1 MTRHHI
7 TTTLALVGGL
17 AVAACT
23 DLLNEDP
30 KGATTM
36 DAFFKTGADL
46 NTATIAI
53 YNALRGLQGQSQWT
67 TLELAS
73 DQIRADNREP
83 NAGTYGP
90 DRLDWDATTGRA
102 DQYWPTGYSMITRA
116 NLVLARGPGI
126 EVPPPLA
133 PMKDYN
139 LAEAKFF
146 RGYAYFMLTRAYDGV
161 PLLLTPEEQENLLPT
176 RTPVEQVQQA
186 AIVDLTEAQ
195 VALPDA
201 WGSTDSYGV
210 PTQGRVTKATAQMA
224 LADLYL
230 WRSSFMG
237 KNEWQ
242 QASDWADSVIVS
254 GRWGL
259 NDDYF
264 STFLPRN
271 KFGNREMIFTINN
284 SGLNG
289 RTSSTFQLFYYPRDW
304 GLDLGQGGGWGLI
317 HPTDWFLSSYRVGD
331 YRKDAG
337 YVNSGCSFDG
347 KHCITPPDTFADGRM
362 PWKYVKS
369 DGGANWGLNDVDVP
383 LYRYAETLL
392 IYAEAQNELG
402 NTLVATQYLNMVRAR
417 ARKGTGAENRTAP
430 ADYPSPGDT
439 LGLRDAIFMERA
451 WEFAFEAKRW
461 FDLVRRDSEEPG
473 YWLNSLQAHD
483 PNANRSG
490 KLVTY
495 RKRFPIPQS
504 QINAN
509 PELCQNA
516 GYGGTP
522 CGAGVQP

>member
-1 MTRHHI
+1 MRRTHL
-7 TTTLALVGGL
+7 TTTLALAAGL
-17 AVAACT
+17 AVAGCS
-23 DLLNEDP
+23 DLLTENPE
-30 KGATTM
+30 GATTM

-46 NTATIAI
+46 NSATIAI
-53 YNALRGLQGQSQWT
+53 YNALRGLEGQSQWT

-73 DQIRADNREP
+73 DQTRADRREP

-90 DRLDWDATTGRA
+90 DRLDWDASTGRT
-102 DQYWPTGYSMITRA
+102 DQYWPTAYSMITRA

-126 EVPPPLA
+126 DVPTQLA

-146 RGYAYFMLTRAYDGV
+146 RGYAYFWLTKAYDDV
-161 PLLLTPEEQENLLPT
+161 PLLLTPEEQENLRPT

-186 AIVDLTEAQ
+186 VISDLTAAQ
-195 VALPDA
+195 AALPAA
-201 WGSTDSYGV
+201 WGSTDSYGI
-210 PTQGRVTKATAQMA
+210 PTQGRVTKAAAQMA

-237 KNEWQ
+237 KSEWQ

-254 GRWGL
+254 PRWRL

-271 KFGNREMIFTINN
+271 KFGNREIIFAINN

-289 RTSSTFQLFYYPRDW
+289 RTSSIFQLFYYPRDW

-317 HPTDWFLSSYRVGD
+317 HPTAWFLNSYTSGD

-337 YVNSGCSFDG
+337 YINGGCSFDG
-347 KHCITPPDTFADGRM
+347 KTCITPPDTFADGRM
-362 PWKYVKS
+362 SWKYVKS

-383 LYRYAETLL
+383 LYRYAEALL

-402 NTLVATQYLNMVRAR
+402 NTAVATQYLNLVRAR
-417 ARKGTGAENRTAP
+417 ARKGTGAENRTQP
-430 ADYPSPGDT
+430 ANYPSPTDT

-461 FDLVRRDSEEPG
+461 WDLVRRDNMELGTGTPTG
-473 YWLNSLQAHD
+473 YWATSLRTHD
-483 PNANRSG
+483 PNANASG
-490 KLVTY
+490 KLLAF
-495 RKRFPIPQS
+495 RKRFPIPQA

-509 PELCQNA
+509 PALTQNT
-516 GYGGTP
+516 GY
-522 CGAGVQP
+522 

>member
-1 MTRHHI
+1 MTP
-7 TTTLALVGGL
+7 LALAVGL
-17 AVAACT
+17 AAAGCS
-23 DLLNEDP
+23 DLLNEEP
-30 KGATTM
+30 QGATTM

-73 DQIRADNREP
+73 DQTRSDNREP

-90 DRLDWDATTGRA
+90 DRLDWDASTGRT

-126 EVPPPLA
+126 EVPAPLA
-133 PMKDYN
+133 PMKAYN

-146 RGYAYFMLTRAYDGV
+146 RGYAYFMLSRAYDGV
-161 PLLLTPEEQENLLPT
+161 PLLLTPEEQENLRPT
-176 RTPVEQVQQA
+176 RTPYEQVHQA
-186 AIVDLTEAQ
+186 AIADLTDAQ
-195 VALPDA
+195 AALPAD
-201 WGSTDSYGV
+201 WGATDSYGT
-210 PTQGRVTKATAQMA
+210 PTQGRITKAAAQMA

-230 WRSSFMG
+230 WRSSFLG
-237 KNEWQ
+237 RNEWQ
-242 QASDWADSVIVS
+242 QASDWADSVIAS
-254 GRWGL
+254 GRWRL

-289 RTSSTFQLFYYPRDW
+289 RTSSIFQLFYYPRDW

-317 HPTDWFLSSYRVGD
+317 HPTDWFLGSYNPGD

-337 YVNSGCSFDG
+337 YINSGCSFDG
-347 KHCITPPDTFADGRM
+347 KHCFTPPDTFADGRM

-383 LYRYAETLL
+383 LYRYAEALL

-402 NTLVATQYLNMVRAR
+402 NTGQAVTYLNLIRAR
-417 ARKGTGAENRTAP
+417 ARKGTGSESRTEP
-430 ADYPSPGDT
+430 HDYGAAGEPMDKVSV
-439 LGLRDAIFMERA
+439 REAIFMERA

-473 YWLNSLQAHD
+473 YWQSSLLAHD
-483 PNANRSG
+483 NPNN
-490 KLVTY
+490 KLVAKLVAD

-509 PELCQNA
+509 PALCQNP

-522 CGAGVQP
+522 CPPGVSTP